1 MSQSN
6 PMKDLHA
13 GAASHTG
20 STGNT
25 GRTGRAEN
33 PRRKEAPWRPPT
45 RRTFVAMLGAA
56 AAAFAATPRVHPL
69 STREEPEAT
78 RRHSAAAKTTLWI
91 GHC

>member
-13 GAASHTG
+13 GAS
-20 STGNT
+20 SPTGNT
-25 GRTGRAEN
+25 GHTGRTES

-45 RRTFVAMLGAA
+45 RRSFVAMLGAA
-56 AAAFAATPRVHPL
+56 AAAFAAAPRVHPL
-69 STREEPEAT
+69 SAREAPEAT
-78 RRHSAAAKTTLWI
+78 RRHSTAARTTLWI